1 MDVRRVGFARQRL
14 LPTNTMLN
22 SQSMT
27 EPTTQEQQ
35 RKLRILIVEDHTPT
49 RMAMS
54 RLIRQAGADVTT
66 ARDGEEGLG
75 YLLTQRFDVLLTDLR
90 MPKMDGFE
98 LMAHCQELPES
109 HRPGRVIAISGEYE
123 ASALHGQPVQ
133 FLPKPFNLDS
143 LLDMLGGKP
152 N

>member
-1 MDVRRVGFARQRL
+1 MTFETPSAGDAEQPAARRLKV
-14 LPTNTMLN
+14 
-22 SQSMT
+22 
-27 EPTTQEQQ
+27 
-35 RKLRILIVEDHTPT
+35 LIVEDHTPT

-75 YLLTQRFDVLLTDLR
+75 YLLTQHFDVLLTELR

-98 LMAHCQELPES
+98 LLQHCQTLPQS
-109 HRPGRVIAISGEYE
+109 HRPTRVIAISGEYE

-133 FLPKPFNLDS
+133 FLPKPFDLNV

>member
-1 MDVRRVGFARQRL
+1 MPAE
-14 LPTNTMLN
+14 LPAGKAA
-22 SQSMT
+22 Q
-27 EPTTQEQQ
+27 
-35 RKLRILIVEDHTPT
+35 KLRILIVEDHTPT

-75 YLLTQRFDVLLTDLR
+75 YLLTQHFDVLLTDLR

-98 LMAHCQELPES
+98 LLQHAQTLPEP
-109 HRPGRVIAISGEYE
+109 HRPRRVIAISGEYE
-123 ASALHGQPVQ
+123 AGALQGRSVQ
-133 FLPKPFNLDS
+133 FLAKPFNLEA
-143 LLDMLGGKP
+143 LLDMLSGKP

>member
-1 MDVRRVGFARQRL
+1 MTPDVV
-14 LPTNTMLN
+14 PTV
-22 SQSMT
+22 SD
-27 EPTTQEQQ
+27 TTGGELKNK
-35 RKLRILIVEDHTPT
+35 RLRILIVEDHAPT

-54 RLIRQAGADVTT
+54 KLIRQAGAEVLT

-98 LMAHCQELPES
+98 LLQHCQTLPDS
-109 HRPGRVIAISGEYE
+109 HRPKRVIAISGEYE
-123 ASALHGQPVQ
+123 AGALSGQPVQ
-133 FLPKPFNLDS
+133 FLAKPFNLDV
-143 LLDMLGGKP
+143 LLDMLSGKP

>member
-1 MDVRRVGFARQRL
+1 M
-14 LPTNTMLN
+14 MLN
-22 SQSMT
+22 
-27 EPTTQEQQ
+27 TQMSGESAQASE
-35 RKLRILIVEDHTPT
+35 RRLKILIVEDHTPT

-98 LMAHCQELPES
+98 LLHHCQTLPES

-133 FLPKPFNLDS
+133 FLPKPFDLDV
-143 LLDMLGGKP
+143 LLNMLGGKP

>member
-1 MDVRRVGFARQRL
+1 MFNFAHMSG
-14 LPTNTMLN
+14 TS
-22 SQSMT
+22 SQT
-27 EPTTQEQQ
+27 KDK
-35 RKLRILIVEDHTPT
+35 RLRILIVEDHTPT

-75 YLLTQRFDVLLTDLR
+75 YLLTQHFDVLLTDLR

-98 LMAHCQELPES
+98 LLQHCQQLPES
-109 HRPGRVIAISGEYE
+109 HRPRRVIAISGEYE
-123 ASALHGQPVQ
+123 ASALHGQTNQVQ
-133 FLPKPFNLDS
+133 FLAKPFNLDS
-143 LLDMLGGKP
+143 LLNMLGGKP

>member
-1 MDVRRVGFARQRL
+1 MVLEVSAMPESPTEVKNKRL
-14 LPTNTMLN
+14 
-22 SQSMT
+22 
-27 EPTTQEQQ
+27 
-35 RKLRILIVEDHTPT
+35 KILIVEDHTPT

-54 RLIRQAGADVTT
+54 RLMRQAGADVVT

-75 YLLTQRFDVLLTDLR
+75 YLFTQRFDVLLTDLR

-98 LMAHCQELPES
+98 LLQHCQSLPES
-109 HRPGRVIAISGEYE
+109 HRPKRIIAISGEYE
-123 ASALHGQPVQ
+123 AGALYGQHVT
-133 FLPKPFNLDS
+133 FLAKPFNLDV